1 MTMAMIH
8 YCQSERVTQ
17 TMLTRMINEN
27 EGENSH
33 LSEKKLVLHIQ
44 VCSAL
49 GQYLKRKV
57 SGIYCTYNLIF

>member
-1 MTMAMIH
+1 MTTAMIH
-8 YCQSERVTQ
+8 YCQSKRVTQ

-44 VCSAL
+44 VCSRPNM
-49 GQYLKRKV
+49 YRV
-57 SGIYCTYNLIF
+57 SHIEMCDCKWF

>member
-1 MTMAMIH
+1 
-8 YCQSERVTQ
+8 
-17 TMLTRMINEN
+17 MLTRMINEN

-49 GQYLKRKV
+49 GQYLTRKV
-57 SGIYCTYNLIF
+57 SGIDPYNYNLIF